1 MEIYILIVIAVV
13 VFCICFIYWY
23 TRWMDKNTKRYSN
36 VVEKTTLDLE
46 PFGDETIDFEEE
58 EVQRTGLLIDVI

>member
-13 VFCICFIYWY
+13 FFCICFIYWY
-23 TRWMDKNTKRYSN
+23 TLWMDKNTKRYSN
-36 VVEKTTLDLE
+36 VEKTTLDLE
-46 PFGDETIDFEEE
+46 PFDETIDFEEE